1 MVDAVKEPDV
11 LQSVLDKNE
20 APLSKPISKDAVVA
34 PLSKT
39 YAGYDPDQMISGA
52 YDMLSKSLDSRTQ
65 RPTQIFD
72 PTLMA
77 MAQGFLAPTKTGSFG
92 ESAGYASGKVGEA
105 ELLKQSQWDA
115 DQKRIQDNAMMRL
128 SLGKEAKSGL
138 AEQNM
143 QTLMGQ
149 LHQQD
154 ENGMW
159 VLNPQAAQQLA
170 VLTRKPE
177 YSEMIIADQ
186 KRKTYK
192 EIGNDLFKINDA
204 TQKYDFNPSALNR
217 LIKIS
222 DDPATDLAKYA
233 KLIPEMRKA
242 GMING
247 LDGDVTPFDAII
259 ASPSIAKEF
268 KDQAQLLANKVKR
281 GLIDPDKADALAKD
295 MMTAAISHMDR
306 EQQREAVKE
315 QHAIMNLLASN
326 AAGARNESAR
336 ERADIARQRLEETQK
351 QNEGKLNDTQ
361 KMQYKTV
368 VLPVIQEGVKATAAL
383 ADVEALKGY
392 INRAPS
398 GVASSIASATYGR
411 LFNTDQNTAMR
422 EIEASQKKMLTSI
435 PRLPGSASNLDAK
448 NLEASIGKLT
458 DWSLDA
464 NARRKLVLD
473 IENGFKNLQTRA
485 ISADQYWEDNK
496 KIHPDLLAGT
506 KPPEDK
512 GAGNQTAAK
521 DQSSKPV
528 PTAAD
533 RARGKSNPESRARFK
548 AHFGVEP

>member
-1 MVDAVKEPDV
+1 MTDETEVV
-11 LQSVLDKNE
+11 
-20 APLSKPISKDAVVA
+20 APLSGKDAVVA

-52 YDMLSKSLDSRTQ
+52 YDMLSKSLDNRTQ

-105 ELLKQSQWDA
+105 EALKQAQWDA

-128 SLGKEAKSGL
+128 SLGKEAKAGL

-149 LHQQD
+149 LHQKD

-170 VLTRKPE
+170 VLTKKPE
-177 YSEMIIADQ
+177 FSEMIIADQ
-186 KRKTYK
+186 KRKMYK
-192 EIGNDLFKINDA
+192 EIGNDLFQINDA

-247 LDGDVTPFDAII
+247 LDSDVTPFDAII
-259 ASPSIAKEF
+259 ASPSIATEIKA
-268 KDQAQLLANKVKR
+268 QAQLLADKVKR
-281 GLIDPDKADALAKD
+281 GLIDPDKADVLAKD
-295 MMTAAISHMDR
+295 MLTAAMAHMDR
-306 EQQREAVKE
+306 EQQREAMKE
-315 QHAIMNLLASN
+315 QHAITNLLASN

-368 VLPVIQEGVKATAAL
+368 VLPVIQEGVKATSAL

-398 GVASSIASATYGR
+398 GIASSVASATYGR

-422 EIEASQKKMLTSI
+422 EIEALQKKMLTSI
-435 PRLPGSASNLDAK
+435 PRLPGSQSNMDAK
-448 NLEASIGKLT
+448 NLEASIGRLT

-473 IENGFKNLQTRA
+473 IENGYKNLQTRA

-512 GAGNQTAAK
+512 GAGNQTTAK

-528 PTAAD
+528 PTATD
-533 RARGKSNPESRARFK
+533 RARAKSNPESRARFK
-548 AHFGVEP
+548 AHFGVDP